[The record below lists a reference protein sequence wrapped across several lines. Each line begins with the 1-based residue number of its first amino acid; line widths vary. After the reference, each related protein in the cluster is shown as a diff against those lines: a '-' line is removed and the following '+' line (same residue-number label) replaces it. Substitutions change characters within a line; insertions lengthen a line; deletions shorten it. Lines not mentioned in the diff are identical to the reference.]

1 MSIKIMNAV
10 WQFSNQK
17 GTSLLLMI
25 AIADNANDGGEAWPG
40 IEYLA
45 HKIRMSERQTQRL
58 VRDLEKTD
66 ELIVERGGGRG
77 NAHRYFILVGK
88 PPEEISALKEM
99 EKKGDKMSPFIG
111 EIKTHPPR
119 AKKGDKMS
127 PFPQKAKEQPEE
139 AEKGDKMTPFPAET
153 PELKGDIQ
161 VQKGDISG
169 LKGDT
174 AMSPEPINHQEP
186 KEVVMRVQNP
196 PPENAFT
203 RAVDEIY
210 QQATG
215 SPPSQEIL
223 ARLAWQAEACT
234 SDAKKHDQNGQA
246 WVLAALRESVGRA
259 DDLLAYTLAILTR
272 WCQEGPQSDNRPTR
286 PAYHPVGKKGSNAN
300 AKNTKTGRD
309 KPFYKPD
316 F

>member
-10 WQFSNQK
+10 WQCSKQK
-17 GTSLLLMI
+17 GTPLLLMI

-88 PPEEISALKEM
+88 TPDEIATLRAR
-99 EKKGDKMSPFIG
+99 EKKGDKMSPFPK
-111 EIKTHPPR
+111 EIPARQPR
-119 AKKGDKMS
+119 AIKGDKLS
-127 PFPQKAKEQPEE
+127 PFPEE
-139 AEKGDKMTPFPAET
+139 AKAQPAEPIKGDKMTPFPTET
-153 PELKGDIQ
+153 LELKGDTQ
-161 VQKGDISG
+161 VQKGDIFG

-174 AMSPEPINHQEP
+174 AMSPEPINRQEP
-186 KEVVMRVQNP
+186 KEVVVRVQNP
-196 PPENAFT
+196 PPENEFS

-223 ARLAWQAEACT
+223 TRLAWQAGECDP
-234 SDAKKHDQNGQA
+234 DARKHNQDGQA

-259 DDLLAYTLAILTR
+259 DDLLAYTLAILAR

-286 PAYHPVGKKGSNAN
+286 PVYHPAGKKGSNAHEKN
-300 AKNTKTGRD
+300 AKTGRD
-309 KPFYKPD
+309 KPLYMPD

>member
-10 WQFSNQK
+10 WQFSKQK

-25 AIADNANDGGEAWPG
+25 AIADNANDTGEAWPG

-88 PPEEISALKEM
+88 PSEEISVLKEV
-99 EKKGDKMSPFIG
+99 
-111 EIKTHPPR
+111 T
-119 AKKGDKMS
+119 KKGDKMS
-127 PFPQKAKEQPEE
+127 PFPEGIKARLPRVKKGDKMSPFPKQAKEQPGE
-139 AEKGDKMTPFPAET
+139 AEKGDKMTPFLAEIPAI
-153 PELKGDIQ
+153 KGDIQ

-169 LKGDT
+169 LKGDA

-186 KEVVMRVQNP
+186 KEVVVRVHNP

-203 RAVDEIY
+203 RTVDEIFR
-210 QQATG
+210 QATG
-215 SPPSQEIL
+215 SSPSQEIL
-223 ARLAWQAEACT
+223 ARLAWQADECAP
-234 SDAKKHDQNGQA
+234 DALKRNQDGHA

-259 DDLLAYTLAILTR
+259 DDLLAYTLAILSR
-272 WCQEGPQSDNRPTR
+272 WRQEGPESDNRPTR
-286 PAYHPVGKKGSNAN
+286 PTYRPASKKGSSAHDN
-300 AKNTKTGRD
+300 KPKTGHD
-309 KPFYKPD
+309 KSLYKPD

>member
-77 NAHRYFILVGK
+77 NAHRYFILTGR
-88 PPEEISALKEM
+88 PPEEISALKER
-99 EKKGDKMSPFIG
+99 
-111 EIKTHPPR
+111 EI
-119 AKKGDKMS
+119 KGDKMS

-153 PELKGDIQ
+153 LELKGDIQ

-186 KEVVMRVQNP
+186 KEVVVRVQNP

-203 RAVDEIY
+203 RAVNEIY
-210 QQATG
+210 RKATG

-223 ARLAWQAEACT
+223 ARLAWQAEACA
-234 SDAKKHDQNGQA
+234 SDAKKHDQDGQA

-286 PAYHPVGKKGSNAN
+286 PAYRPTGKKGFNAH

-309 KPFYKPD
+309 KPLYQPD